1 MQTEGITEQTA
12 TETAPQRLVTTEFT
26 LSWLVNFAQFLI
38 FYLLITTMALYAV
51 ERFAASDAESGLAAS
66 SFVIGATVAR
76 FFTGYVVDRFG
87 RRRLMLISLIGVV
100 VACAGYLLD
109 TSLLVLVLVR
119 VLHGISYA
127 VANTAMMTIAQ
138 SAIPAERRAEGTGY
152 LALGTTLA
160 TAVGPAVGLFV
171 VGQYGYTVLFAASL
185 ATAVLGLVLGLVVHQ
200 HPTEKAAA
208 AALKQRVHPRFSLR
222 SILAPRVVPVGL
234 FMLLIGVAYS
244 GVLTF
249 LMSSSSER
257 GLSSGA
263 SFFFLAY
270 AATMLVMRFVLGRI
284 QDNHGDAVVIYLG
297 VVSFAVALGLLAV
310 ASEDWHVVLAGGL
323 AGLGYGTLM
332 PACQAIS
339 VRLVSPLQL
348 GTGLSTM
355 FLLMDI
361 GLGLGPIVLGSL
373 LSLTGFSM
381 MYALLGGIV
390 VVAGIFYAAVV
401 RRVSTPAAARSTR
414 P

>member
-1 MQTEGITEQTA
+1 MDHTTTNSH
-12 TETAPQRLVTTEFT
+12 PQRLLTAEFT

-38 FYLLITTMALYAV
+38 FYLMITTMALYAV

-66 SFVIGATVAR
+66 SFVIGATAAR
-76 FFTGYVVDRFG
+76 FFSGYVVDRFG
-87 RRRLMLISLIGVV
+87 RRNLMMISLIGVV
-100 VACAGYLLD
+100 VACAGYFLE

-119 VLHGISYA
+119 ILHGVSYA

-138 SAIPAERRAEGTGY
+138 SAIPPQRRAEGTGY

-171 VGQYGYTVLFAASL
+171 VGSYGYTVLFAASL
-185 ATAVLGLVLGLVVHQ
+185 ATAVLGLVLGLVVYR
-200 HPTEKAAA
+200 HPSERAAA
-208 AALKQRVHPRFSLR
+208 AEVKQREHPRFSVR
-222 SILAPRVVPVGL
+222 SIIAPRVVPVGL
-234 FMLLIGVAYS
+234 FMLMIGVAYS

-249 LMSSSSER
+249 LMSSSAAQ
-257 GLSSGA
+257 GLSAGA

-270 AATMLVMRFVLGRI
+270 ASTMLVMRFVLGRI
-284 QDNHGDAVVIYLG
+284 QDQHGDAIVIYLG
-297 VVSFAVALGLLAV
+297 VVSFAAALGLLAV

-323 AGLGYGTLM
+323 SGLGYGTLM

-339 VRLVSPLQL
+339 VRQVSPVQL

-361 GLGLGPIVLGSL
+361 GLGLGPIALGAL
-373 LSLTGFSM
+373 LNATGFTG
-381 MYALLGGIV
+381 MYALLAGIV
-390 VVAGIFYAAVV
+390 VVAGLFYTVVV
-401 RRVSTPAAARSTR
+401 RRVSAPVSSPAAERSTR
-414 P
+414 R